1 MDNHFLN
8 FNITR
13 QVIDG
18 GIEAIGE
25 YRLGHKNNSIKL
37 RCALEAKCYKIDN
50 SNGVKLLSRLV
61 SRLKYR
67 DFGIFITT
75 SYVSEQAYKELLED
89 GHPVIII
96 SGRDIVEILNENHI
110 NTTELISNFMNTI
123 DYL

>member
-1 MDNHFLN
+1 M
-8 FNITR
+8 
-13 QVIDG
+13 
-18 GIEAIGE
+18 
-25 YRLGHKNNSIKL
+25 
-37 RCALEAKCYKIDN
+37 EAKCYQRDN

-67 DFGIFITT
+67 DFGIFVTT

-110 NTTELISNFMNTI
+110 NTTELILNFMNTI